1 MPSFQPIVFGKY
13 TLLERI
19 GVNPM
24 AELYRASRLGKD
36 DKPEPLLI
44 KRFLPQLNKNP
55 KLIESISCSTKI
67 SSRFQHDNIAAILD
81 FGSIDGTFYVATAYL
96 SGYPLQY
103 LLEISRERQRPFC
116 SQHALHIA
124 VQICRAL
131 VYAHEFKD
139 PSGQYADLIHGNLSP
154 DTAFVTLD
162 GLVKLT
168 DFGIHP
174 GTHHEKGGQLDPMN
188 TWLAYASPEQLSAD
202 PSSDPRSDIFSLG
215 VLLYEMLTGRR
226 MFHGKSMEIFSRV
239 RHAIFD
245 PIDKIAPHVPLELHN
260 LVTQSVRK
268 APKGRYASAAEML
281 KALEKARSGL
291 PQPTF
296 DRGLS
301 DYFTARQT
309 GRQNAETNGPGLD
322 LPPAAPARSEQSKS
336 PLSPARQAVSEPAT
350 PESQPDGPKESADQP
365 VITGEICHTA
375 DRTETSKPAKRA
387 WKPTK
392 PMARLVGLPAA
403 LAVIIAISLVFTGSA
418 QRGHHPPPPP
428 TPAEEAIEALD
439 RGDFEQAV
447 SRFERALDARPED
460 RSRLSR
466 PYAQALKG
474 RASQLITE
482 NPTQAKECLLAAKQL
497 DPKWGPIY
505 STLGLLYLNGKDYP
519 KAIDAYQEAIRL
531 TSGTADTFFN
541 LGYIYAVRQNYS
553 KAREMYTRTVELAPP
568 FLDEALFNLAVI
580 EDRLGKH
587 KESIKN
593 LRRALEYNPENQQVR
608 VYLKR
613 LNT

>member
-1 MPSFQPIVFGKY
+1 MPSFQPIAFGKY

-19 GVNPM
+19 GVNAM

-36 DKPEPLLI
+36 NKPEPLLI
-44 KRFLPQLNKNP
+44 KRFLPQVNKNP
-55 KLIESISCSTKI
+55 KLIESISHSAKI
-67 SSRFQHDNIAAILD
+67 SSRFQHDNIAATLD
-81 FGSIDGTFYVATAYL
+81 FGSTDGIFYIATAYL
-96 SGYPLQY
+96 SGYPLRY
-103 LLEISRERQRPFC
+103 LLEVSRERERPFC
-116 SQHALHIA
+116 PQHALHIA
-124 VQICRAL
+124 VQICQAL

-139 PSGQYADLIHGNLSP
+139 PSGEYADPIHGNLSP

-168 DFGIHP
+168 DFGIHR

-188 TWLAYASPEQLSAD
+188 TWLAYTSPEQLSAD
-202 PSSDPRSDIFSLG
+202 PSSDARSDIFSLG
-215 VLLYEMLTGRR
+215 VLLYEMLTGQR
-226 MFHGKSMEIFSRV
+226 MFHGKSMEIFSKV

-260 LVTQSVRK
+260 LVTQSVQK
-268 APKGRYASAAEML
+268 APKKRYASAAEML

-301 DYFTARQT
+301 DYFTARQK
-309 GRQNAETNGPGLD
+309 GQQKGEMNAPALD
-322 LPPAAPARSEQSKS
+322 LPPAAPTPSEESKPS
-336 PLSPARQAVSEPAT
+336 LSPAHQAVSEALT
-350 PESQPDGPKESADQP
+350 PESQPAGPEESADQP
-365 VITGEICHTA
+365 VITGEICHTV
-375 DRTETSKPAKRA
+375 DRQETSKPAKRT

-392 PMARLVGLPAA
+392 PMAWLVGLPAV
-403 LAVIIAISLVFTGSA
+403 LAVIIAISLVFNGSA
-418 QRGHHPPPPP
+418 QRGDHTPPP

-439 RGDFEQAV
+439 RGDFRQAV
-447 SRFERALDARPED
+447 SRFEQALDARPEN

-482 NPTQAKECLLAAKQL
+482 NPTKAEKCLLAAKEL

-505 STLGLLYLNGKDYP
+505 STLGLLYLNRKDYP
-519 KAIDAYQEAIRL
+519 KAIEAYQEAIRL

-593 LRRALEYNPENQQVR
+593 LQRALEYNPENQQVR
-608 VYLKR
+608 VYLNR